1 MIGLDTNV
9 LLRYLVQ
16 DDPRHSPRATE
27 IIEQRLTDQQPGF
40 VSLVCILEVVWV
52 LRGLFKRSRQQ
63 IANDIEMLLAAD
75 TLEVQNE
82 QEVYYAVVS
91 LRNGIGTFEDAL
103 IGSLGVWRGCSAT
116 LTFDEDAAKRLHGFQ
131 LA

>member
-16 DDPRHSPRATE
+16 DDPVQSPRATE
-27 IIEQRLTDQQPGF
+27 IITRRLTEEEPGF
-40 VSLVCILEVVWV
+40 VSLVTILEIVWV
-52 LRGLFKRSRQQ
+52 LKSLYKRSHQQ
-63 IANDIEMLLAAD
+63 VASDIEMVLAAD

-82 QEVYYAVVS
+82 QQVYHAVLA
-91 LRNGIGTFEDAL
+91 LRNGTGTFEDAL
-103 IGSLGVWRGCSAT
+103 IGSLGMWMGCSAT
-116 LTFDEDAAKRLHGFQ
+116 LTFDEKAAERLHGFA